1 MKRYGV
7 NIVVVIT
14 INVRKL
20 RHWSRSITSTNN
32 EQKKIDLWMIFCWY
46 ALIHVWDKRI
56 VARSGSINIS
66 RKINRIIPV
75 INIYN
80 YESYNLQFH
89 VKIVTNLLRWNHLI
103 KYFFKK
109 TRIVGVCHYI
119 KKHTKKELL
128 LMPYNITNKYPI
140 NTFVAFLCLKTPSM
154 LWYFRK

>member
-7 NIVVVIT
+7 NIAVVIT

-32 EQKKIDLWMIFCWY
+32 EQKKRFIYEWFSADMLC
-46 ALIHVWDKRI
+46 KRI
-56 VARSGSINIS
+56 EARSDSINIS

-154 LWYFRK
+154 F